1 VPAVTSQSNLQIVA
15 LLSFAGSIAQ
25 AAVAILL
32 AGLFYVLSRHS
43 GRRPYT
49 IAWSW
54 AWVALVTAI
63 TAVVVSYH
71 LTGLE
76 AVLPGMQVSS
86 GAAVACYVL
95 YLFAK
100 LVFAGL
106 LLAGTLAFCGRPLRR
121 GVLVA
126 GLIASAGL
134 ALVLGLVLR
143 SLDRMVV
150 VQTALIVPAFL
161 ASAWQLLRLPP
172 PRRGLGTRI
181 TGGVFLL
188 QSLLWLLYALAFALV
203 WRHSGDPAYLNPFAS
218 LIRVNSFIDTLVEML
233 LAFGM
238 IAMLNEQA
246 RHEADEER
254 AARLRDL
261 AESGER
267 LAAVIRG
274 ANDAIVM
281 LDGEGRV
288 LLSNAAADQ
297 MFAGAG
303 TQLPGRLLAGCIA
316 EAELPGFGAWLAARP
331 GGEAGPRTLL
341 GLRPDGTPFTMEAS
355 AADVSLGGVSHRL
368 LVIRDIT
375 TRERAESERLELQR
389 RLAQFEK
396 TEALG
401 RLVSGITHELNN
413 PLAAILAAIGDLLED
428 SPPERERKALA
439 AIQEQAQRCRL
450 ITRNLVYFVRGGEGR
465 REVVDPATLVAHAVE
480 GLRQEAGRQGVT
492 LTLVTPATTPSLV
505 ADPVALE
512 QVVANLT
519 LNAIEASGG
528 GRGGRVRV
536 ALAAGDGKLTLT
548 VTDNGPGISPVLL
561 PRIFDPFFTR
571 KPLGRGSGLGLPV
584 ALGILQHHNGSLVA
598 ENVELPE
605 RGARFVAQIPLA
617 LARRSAAPPAVEERR
632 RLRESRRALIID
644 DEAPVRN
651 PIRRFLERRGWTVEE
666 AEDGTLGLA
675 RLLAQDGQ
683 GFDLILSD
691 LKMPGLSGLELH
703 DRLLKDRPELM
714 ARLVFITGDV
724 VSSDVAE
731 FLRKTARPVL
741 EKPFELSEL
750 DVVVERVVGRP
761 D

>member
-1 VPAVTSQSNLQIVA
+1 VTDISGLKLVA
-15 LLSFAGSIAQ
+15 LLAFVGSIAQ
-25 AAVAILL
+25 AAVAVLL

-43 GRRPYT
+43 GRRSYT

-63 TAVVVSYH
+63 MAVVVSYH
-71 LTGLE
+71 LTEPAAIGP
-76 AVLPGMQVSS
+76 AMPVSS
-86 GAAVACYVL
+86 GAAVACYIL

-100 LVFAGL
+100 LLFAGL
-106 LLAGTLAFCGRPLRR
+106 LLAGTLAFCGRPLSRSTL
-121 GVLVA
+121 GGGLVA
-126 GLIASAGL
+126 SAAFALAAGL
-134 ALVLGLVLR
+134 ALR
-143 SLDRMVV
+143 SLDRLVV
-150 VQTALIVPAFL
+150 VEAVVIVPLFL
-161 ASAWQLLRLPP
+161 VSAAQLLRVPP
-172 PRRGLGTRI
+172 VRRGLGTRI

-188 QSLLWLLYALAFALV
+188 QGLLWLVYAFAFLLV
-203 WRHSGDPAYLNPFAS
+203 WQHSGDTAYSNPFAA
-218 LIRVNSFIDTLVEML
+218 LIRVNPFIDTLVEML

-281 LDGEGRV
+281 LDAEGRV
-288 LLSNAAADQ
+288 VLSNAAADQ
-297 MFAGAG
+297 MFSAPGSP
-303 TQLPGRLLAGCIA
+303 LPGRLLAGCIT
-316 EAELPGFGAWLAARP
+316 EAERPGFGAWLAGRS
-331 GGEAGPRTLL
+331 GGEPGARTLL
-341 GLRPDGTPFTMEAS
+341 GLRPDGTPFSMEAS

-375 TRERAESERLELQR
+375 ARERAESERLELQR

-428 SPPERERKALA
+428 APPEREHKALS

-465 REVVDPATLVAHAVE
+465 REVVEPATIVAHAVE
-480 GLRQEAGRQGVT
+480 GLRQEAERQGVT
-492 LTLVTPATTPSLV
+492 LTLVTPATVPSLM

-528 GRGGRVRV
+528 GRAGRVRV
-536 ALAAGDGKLTLT
+536 ALAAGDGRLTLS
-548 VTDNGPGISPVLL
+548 VEDNGPGIPPVLL
-561 PRIFDPFFTR
+561 NRIFDPFFTR
-571 KPLGRGSGLGLPV
+571 KPMGRGSGLGLPV
-584 ALGILQHHNGSLVA
+584 ALGILQHHNGTLIA
-598 ENVELPE
+598 ENVVLPE
-605 RGARFVAQIPLA
+605 HGARFVAQVPLA
-617 LARRSAAPPAVEERR
+617 QARRAAAPPAIEERR
-632 RLRESRRALIID
+632 RLREGRRALIID

-675 RLLAQDGQ
+675 RLLAPDGL

-724 VSSDVAE
+724 VSTDVAD

-741 EKPFELSEL
+741 EKPFELVEL
-750 DVVVERVVGRP
+750 EIVVERVVGRN